1 MRSLDVT
8 KIRRDFPVLEE
19 KNIIYLDNAC
29 MTLRPKQVIDAV
41 RWYYE
46 NNCACSGRS
55 LHKLSEELN
64 ENIALAR
71 ETIKK
76 FFNAHNYELIF
87 TKNTTEAINTVAFG
101 MKFKRGAK
109 VITSDREHNSNLVPW
124 LALQSKGIKHLAVP
138 SAENFEFDLE
148 ALHKMLDKD
157 VQLVSVV
164 HISNID
170 GYKLPIEEIIK
181 LAHDFGAKVLIDGA
195 QSAGHIKV
203 DLKRLEPDFFTVS
216 AHKACGPVIGCLFMK
231 KELVDELRP
240 LIYGGGTVSDT
251 TLNSFELLNDYRKF
265 EAGLQDYADIIG
277 FGEACNYL
285 KKVGMKNIEKH
296 EKILTAK
303 LIKALGNM
311 DNVKLVGM
319 HNPKKCSGIV
329 SFNVGELN
337 SHDVALMLDEA
348 RNIAV
353 RSGKHCA
360 HAWFNKHKL
369 PSCVRASYYLYNS
382 LSEIDALV
390 EEVSKIAEIAENIK
404 K

>member
-1 MRSLDVT
+1 MGSLNVA
-8 KIRRDFPVLEE
+8 KIRRDFPVLKE
-19 KNIIYLDNAC
+19 KEIIYLDNAC
-29 MTLRPKQVIDAV
+29 MTLRPKQVIDAIK
-41 RWYYE
+41 WYYE

-76 FFNAHNYELIF
+76 FFNAHDYELIF

-124 LALQSKGIKHLAVP
+124 LVLRRAGVKHFAVP
-138 SAENFEFDLE
+138 SAENFEFNLE
-148 ALHKMLDKD
+148 SLHKMLDKK
-157 VQLVSVV
+157 VKLVSVV

-170 GYKLPIEEIIK
+170 GYRLPIEEIIK
-181 LAHDFGAKVLIDGA
+181 LSHDFGAKVLVDGA

-203 DLKRLEPDFFTVS
+203 DLKKLDPDFFTIS
-216 AHKACGPVIGCLFMK
+216 AHKACGPIIGCLFVK
-231 KELVDELRP
+231 KELVDKLKP
-240 LIYGGGTVSDT
+240 LIYGGGTVSNT
-251 TLNSFELLNDYRKF
+251 TLNSFKLINDYRKF
-265 EAGLQDYADIIG
+265 EAGLQDYAGIIG

-296 EKILTAK
+296 EKVLTAK
-303 LIKALGNM
+303 LMKAFANI

-329 SFNVGELN
+329 SFNIEGLT

-360 HAWFNKHKL
+360 HAWFNKNRL
-369 PSCVRASYYLYNS
+369 PGCVRASYYLYNS
-382 LSEIDALV
+382 LSEINALI